1 MDASE
6 SMKELASNKALVDN
20 DDSYEESISSVT
32 DS

>member
-20 DDSYEESISSVT
+20 DDSYEAEHFLGNR
-32 DS
+32 